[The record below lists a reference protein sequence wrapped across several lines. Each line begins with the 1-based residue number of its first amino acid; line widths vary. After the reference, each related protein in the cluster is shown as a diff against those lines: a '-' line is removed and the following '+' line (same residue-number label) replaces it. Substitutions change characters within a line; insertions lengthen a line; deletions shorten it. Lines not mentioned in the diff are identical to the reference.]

1 MLAGLVSLVLL
12 VRRRYRA
19 VRLTAA
25 AAVVALLGGWA
36 AAQWPYLL
44 PGVTVADA
52 AATPAV
58 LTAVL
63 WALPGGA
70 VLLVPSLAL
79 LFTLFQREH
88 TEELASGVATGN
100 PAQPS
105 GGSGTRQR

>member
-1 MLAGLVSLVLL
+1 MLAGLVSLALL
-12 VRRRYRA
+12 VRRHYRA

-63 WALPGGA
+63 WALLGGA
-70 VLLVPSLAL
+70 VLLVPSLIAL
-79 LFTLFQREH
+79 YTVFQRTPPE
-88 TEELASGVATGN
+88 VV
-100 PAQPS
+100 
-105 GGSGTRQR
+105 R